1 MTELEQLR
9 EKYEALGQQIERMEK
24 AEQDPWDGVK
34 EYWGWELLSNAPHVT
49 EIKGA
54 WYERRLLNRRKRGE
68 AFLTAEAC
76 QHDNDIKVAQTKVAN
91 RIAEINREEGWEFK
105 KGTLHYIPNYYVDN
119 EGWEPECCSN
129 WIMVPLE
136 YAGCKRAIK
145 TVCREMPDALNLIY
159 GVEK

>member
-1 MTELEQLR
+1 MNTLEQLR
-9 EKYEALGQQIERMEK
+9 ADYEALGQRIERMEK
-24 AEQDPWDGVK
+24 AEKDPWADIAG
-34 EYWGWELLSNAPHVT
+34 YWYCNYHQGEVLFISVT
-49 EIKGA
+49 RHLA
-54 WYERRLLNRRKRGE
+54 TCRSYGE
-68 AFLTAEAC
+68 AFLTKGEAE
-76 QHDNDIKVAQTKVAN
+76 HHMKVREAQTRVAN

>member
-9 EKYEALGQQIERMEK
+9 EKYEAMGQQIERMEK

-34 EYWGWELLSNAPHVT
+34 EYWGWELFSNAPHVT

-91 RIAEINREEGWEFK
+91 RIAEINREEGWEWVQGKLYFR
-105 KGTLHYIPNYYVDN
+105 PYYNTVDKTFLTGSN
-119 EGWEPECCSN
+119 DQWVFDAPERR
-129 WIMVPLE
+129 
-136 YAGCKRAIK
+136 GCQRAIE
-145 TVCREMPDALNLIY
+145 TVIAEMPDALNLIY